1 MRSWI
6 FKIFMYFIFIYTTIS
21 SLITVILL
29 FIIFIYSTINKIL
42 VLPYFII
49 YKKNSESQYLVQ
61 GHFVYI

>member
-6 FKIFMYFIFIYTTIS
+6 FKIFMYFIFIYTT
-21 SLITVILL
+21 LITVILL

-49 YKKNSESQYLVQ
+49 YKKSSEFQYLVQ